1 MHRPG
6 IIGQALEEVFVGA
19 IVTRREYKITI
30 WQAAQDTLECFS
42 LVGPKP
48 A

>member
-30 WQAAQDTLECFS
+30 WQPLPQSERC
-42 LVGPKP
+42 PQRP
-48 A
+48 ASE